1 MMARW
6 YSTGK
11 ARSPRTTIV
20 PVSRKTSSS
29 SAATPGRA
37 THSVRPSAV
46 SYRSTGGSQPG
57 APAAPIWKNLRC
69 SFSAPRSSSSA
80 SAHTHD
86 RGSRYVMQVLWS
98 QLAGRHSPQLDH
110 LSNGGFDGKN
120 NPVTERGVTV
130 PPASSTALELK
141 GNRQKRVDA
150 AAVEHDDFLLEPRV
164 FPFEADPVQVAATR
178 EE

>member
-20 PVSRKTSSS
+20 PDSRETSSS

-37 THSVRPSAV
+37 TQSVSPSAV

-57 APAAPIWKNLRC
+57 APAAPIWKNLRW

-86 RGSRYVMQVLWS
+86 RGSRYVMQVPS
-98 QLAGRHSPQLDH
+98 TQLAGRHSPRLDH
-110 LSNGGFDGKN
+110 FVKWGL
-120 NPVTERGVTV
+120 R
-130 PPASSTALELK
+130 
-141 GNRQKRVDA
+141 
-150 AAVEHDDFLLEPRV
+150 
-164 FPFEADPVQVAATR
+164 R
-178 EE
+178 EEQPRDYARGSRAAQFRYSTGTKEE